1 LRWLYPEPKRDL
13 SQLDGDGFEMY
24 RDHPFAD
31 ELPAPDG
38 NFYPRHSKLRPAAP
52 KEDAEKAHLAANPEL
67 LGEATIRE
75 LEERRAVGFQ
85 LTASEEEELRDL
97 RERYPEYAAGL
108 DLMDLQYLY
117 HWRREFEIA
126 RKAGLDI
133 DAIYEQAEVCC
144 LRLRDPS
151 KFIHEWQARRYL
163 RDRRGKAAGAARRE
177 P

>member
-1 LRWLYPEPKRDL
+1 
-13 SQLDGDGFEMY
+13 LDGDEFDMY
-24 RDHPFAD
+24 RDQPFAD

-52 KEDAEKAHLAANPEL
+52 KEDAEKAHLAA
-67 LGEATIRE
+67 GEARIRE

-85 LTASEEEELRDL
+85 LTASEEEKLRDL
-97 RERYPEYAAGL
+97 RARYPEYAAGL
-108 DLMDLQYLY
+108 DQMDLQYLH
-117 HWRREFEIA
+117 HWSREFEIA

-133 DAIYEQAEVCC
+133 DAIYKQADVCC
-144 LRLRDPS
+144 LRLRDPN
-151 KFIHEWQARRYL
+151 KFIHEWQARRFL

>member
-1 LRWLYPEPKRDL
+1 MW
-13 SQLDGDGFEMY
+13 
-24 RDHPFAD
+24 
-31 ELPAPDG
+31 
-38 NFYPRHSKLRPAAP
+38 
-52 KEDAEKAHLAANPEL
+52 
-67 LGEATIRE
+67 IRE

-85 LTASEEEELRDL
+85 LTASEDGELRDL

-133 DAIYEQAEVCC
+133 DAIYKQADVCC
-144 LRLRDPS
+144 LRLRDES
-151 KFIHEWQARRYL
+151 KYIHEWQAQRYL
-163 RDRRGKAAGAARRE
+163 RDRRGKAPGAATRE